1 MPPPP
6 FAILRSERLTMG
18 YALYRKDRVLWAA
31 GTHEYRPMGV
41 ATIAITDL
49 FRPRDFKPAIKAPS
63 EKEAEFVGFF
73 ASIVD
78 LNDYLQRERG

>member
-1 MPPPP
+1 
-6 FAILRSERLTMG
+6 MG

-41 ATIAITDL
+41 AAIAATDL
-49 FRPRDFKPAIKAPS
+49 FRPRDFKPAIKAPP
-63 EKEAEFVGFF
+63 EKEVEFLGLF

-78 LNDYLQRERG
+78 LNDYLTRQRG